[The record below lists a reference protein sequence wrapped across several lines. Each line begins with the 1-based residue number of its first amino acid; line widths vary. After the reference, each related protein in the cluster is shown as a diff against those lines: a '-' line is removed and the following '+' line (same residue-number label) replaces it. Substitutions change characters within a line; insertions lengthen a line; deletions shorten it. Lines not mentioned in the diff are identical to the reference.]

1 MFKLLLLFLLFI
13 FIYTVIRAIMFV
25 MKVKRML
32 KENNN
37 SVTFDW
43 QFPPKKKTQRA
54 EENKKSS
61 AAGIIISD
69 TRTEEMAERK
79 IIPDDEGEYVSFK
92 EVKE

>member
-25 MKVKRML
+25 MKVRRML
-32 KENNN
+32 KENN
-37 SVTFDW
+37 SVTLDW

>member
-1 MFKLLLLFLLFI
+1 MFKLLLLFLLFL

-25 MKVKRML
+25 MKVRRML
-32 KENNN
+32 KENN

>member
-13 FIYTVIRAIMFV
+13 FIYTAIRAVMFV
-25 MKVKRML
+25 MKVRRML
-32 KENNN
+32 KENN

-43 QFPPKKKTQRA
+43 QFPPKKKTQRS